1 MKLWQ
6 QLDFIFGEKM
16 FKSCNFMASQ
26 TYDDVSDIVLTN
38 LLA

>member
-6 QLDFIFGEKM
+6 QLDFIFGVM